1 MDAFIYDENNDD
13 KENAVQWQLQLMD
26 LLDKVELHLEILKR
40 RFYIY
45 TK

>member
-26 LLDKVELHLEILKR
+26 LLDKVE
-40 RFYIY
+40 
-45 TK
+45 